1 MPLDPTTMNV
11 AESDVAL
18 VQWGWRMRG
27 WLLGDRAPPPPDR
40 QEYTMN
46 NLVAKH
52 AHKYNRAKVFKSKKD
67 YSRKR
72 KDWFK

>member
-1 MPLDPTTMNV
+1 MGRRVTGNPT
-11 AESDVAL
+11 DL
-18 VQWGWRMRG
+18 
-27 WLLGDRAPPPPDR
+27 PPPPDR

>member
-1 MPLDPTTMNV
+1 MGQRVTGNPT
-11 AESDVAL
+11 DL
-18 VQWGWRMRG
+18 P
-27 WLLGDRAPPPPDR
+27 PPPPDR

>member
-1 MPLDPTTMNV
+1 MNHGTTSNRQ
-11 AESDVAL
+11 SD
-18 VQWGWRMRG
+18 RPP
-27 WLLGDRAPPPPDR
+27 PPPPDR